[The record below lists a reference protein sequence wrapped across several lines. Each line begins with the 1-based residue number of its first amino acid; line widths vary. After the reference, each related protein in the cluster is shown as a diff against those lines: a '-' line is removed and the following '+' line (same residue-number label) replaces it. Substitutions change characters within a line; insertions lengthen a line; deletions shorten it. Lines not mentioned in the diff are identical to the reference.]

1 MRAGLAAGVG
11 AAMLAIAGP
20 AVAQPDKPLDNEPV
34 GRLPACT
41 AEVCTWERTLG
52 GREEDKA
59 YAVIAM
65 PDDGL
70 IVAGNTMSFGTPRY
84 DAWIAR
90 LDRSGE
96 TIWTRRMGG
105 PEADHVY
112 ALAAAADGGVLT
124 VGDTRSAGAGESD
137 VWLARLDEAGEVLW
151 QRLMGD
157 IHNDRARTALA
168 LADGG
173 FVIGGFA
180 GMGGS
185 NRDAWITRLDA
196 EGRPIWQRRFGG
208 PGNDGVFHLALADD
222 GDILV
227 TGHWQTGAGETDGDD
242 AGETGDRGFDLWAA
256 RLSPDGGQEWL
267 RRFHHGRFDAG
278 TGVVAQD
285 GGGLVVTGMTQT
297 GGPGEID
304 MWVLGLEADGTLA
317 WERRYGG
324 ARIDGAWAAI
334 PRAGGGL
341 VVSAA
346 TASQGAGSTDA
357 WMMALDADGEI
368 AWERTI
374 GGALWDRPTA
384 LAASTGGDELL
395 VAGYTTTMGAGYED
409 FWLLRL
415 DEEGRHAEE

>member
-1 MRAGLAAGVG
+1 M
-11 AAMLAIAGP
+11 
-20 AVAQPDKPLDNEPV
+20 DNEAV

-41 AEVCTWERTLG
+41 AEACTWERTLG

-70 IVAGNTMSFGTPRY
+70 VVAGNTMSFGTPRY

-96 TIWTRRMGG
+96 TIWTRRLGG

-112 ALAAAADGGVLT
+112 ALAATADGGVLT

-137 VWLARLDEAGEVLW
+137 VWLARLDSEGEVLW

-185 NRDAWITRLDA
+185 NRDAWVARLDA

-208 PGNDGVFHLALADD
+208 PGNDGVFHVALAMVRAKPKP
-222 GDILV
+222 GIAASIC
-227 TGHWQTGAGETDGDD
+227 GPPACRRMAGRSGCGAST
-242 AGETGDRGFDLWAA
+242 
-256 RLSPDGGQEWL
+256 
-267 RRFHHGRFDAG
+267 
-278 TGVVAQD
+278 
-285 GGGLVVTGMTQT
+285 M
-297 GGPGEID
+297 
-304 MWVLGLEADGTLA
+304 
-317 WERRYGG
+317 
-324 ARIDGAWAAI
+324 
-334 PRAGGGL
+334 
-341 VVSAA
+341 
-346 TASQGAGSTDA
+346 AGSMPAPA
-357 WMMALDADGEI
+357 WSP
-368 AWERTI
+368 RT
-374 GGALWDRPTA
+374 
-384 LAASTGGDELL
+384 AAGWWSP
-395 VAGYTTTMGAGYED
+395 A
-409 FWLLRL
+409 
-415 DEEGRHAEE
+415 